1 MSTAPAN
8 PPLNGLRER
17 RVFRGLNQKQA
28 GDLIGVG
35 QSHYRQF
42 ETGHVR
48 LDIQR
53 AKKLAD
59 AFDCT
64 IEELL

>member
-1 MSTAPAN
+1 MKEPSN

-17 RVFRGLNQKQA
+17 RIFRGLNQKEA
-28 GDLIGVG
+28 GAIIGVG

-53 AKKLAD
+53 AKLLAD
-59 AFDCT
+59 KFDCT
-64 IEELL
+64 MEELL

>member
-1 MSTAPAN
+1 MKEPPN

-17 RVFRGLNQKQA
+17 RIFRHLNQADA
-28 GDLIGVG
+28 GRIVGAG

-42 ETGHVR
+42 ESGHVR
-48 LDIQR
+48 LDIHR

-64 IEELL
+64 IEDLL

>member
-1 MSTAPAN
+1 MTAPPN

-17 RVFRGLNQKQA
+17 RLFRNMNQADA
-28 GDLIGVG
+28 GRIIGVG

-42 ETGHVR
+42 ESGHVR

-59 AFDCT
+59 AFDCAM
-64 IEELL
+64 EDLL

>member
-1 MSTAPAN
+1 MKDPRS
-8 PPLNGLRER
+8 PPLKGLKER
-17 RVFRGLNQKQA
+17 REFRGMNQHDA
-28 GDLIGVG
+28 GQIVGVG

>member
-1 MSTAPAN
+1 MKALN
-8 PPLNGLRER
+8 PPLRGLRER
-17 RVFRGLNQKQA
+17 REFRNLNQADA
-28 GDLIGVG
+28 GRIIGVG

-42 ETGHVR
+42 ESGQLR

-59 AFDCT
+59 AFDCS
-64 IEELL
+64 IEDLL